1 MKKKRIKHGDL
12 SLSVSGKSPQTYVKI
27 IVCFFLILVF
37 SITGFSQDIHRAVS
51 EGDLEKVELLLKEN
65 PLLVN
70 EKDSSGRTPI
80 FTAIIRRNPEMV
92 KLLIDKGALVRVGDS
107 NLRAPIHFAGFMND
121 MSMIELLLENG
132 AVIDT
137 RAIGAATP
145 LIHSSFS
152 NLYKLSRFLI
162 EHGAD
167 INIQCNS
174 LTTPLYFA
182 SLNNNLEYL
191 NYLLDAGAD
200 VDTPDFLDRTPL
212 YVAVRDGYLEIVK
225 KLIEHGADF
234 LFKDTYLNR
243 SLLHLAAIQGHREI
257 VELLIQEGM
266 DINGKDAQGCTPL
279 DYANRYGHAST
290 SEFLVKK
297 GGRAGVF
304 TELASVKKI
313 LSEDVKQGEAVII
326 KLQNGSWGIHTQRH
340 FLILAYSEIGNPP
353 PERSIGNGYL
363 TSDEMEDLSWV
374 YVDLSFHPP
383 KAGYSLQG
391 RTPIYSMQE
400 RVKNLSFIL
409 NDAFERNYSGLNLTH
424 THFPKPGQTLEFEGL
439 KVSIIPSY
447 QNKRGYFIE
456 CDGISLFWLAG
467 LSDDYISSKRD
478 TKAVEFVRDNFPGV
492 NLMFLGTPD
501 GIGPEKGNGAR
512 ETYLESMGLNP
523 DAAFFMG
530 KEPLARRILYQV
542 KRRIQNP
549 KNIYCAGNPGDMF
562 FYVQGEI
569 R

>member
-1 MKKKRIKHGDL
+1 MKKKRIIQGDL
-12 SLSVSGKSPQTYVKI
+12 LLSVSGKFLQTYLKI
-27 IVCFFLILVF
+27 IVLFFLILVF
-37 SITGFSQDIHRAVS
+37 SIKGFSQDFHRAVS
-51 EGDLEKVELLLKEN
+51 EGDIEKVELLLKEN

-70 EKDSSGRTPI
+70 GEDSRGWTPI
-80 FTAIIRRNPEMV
+80 FTAIIQRNPEMV

-121 MSMIELLLENG
+121 ISMMALLLENG

-137 RAIGAATP
+137 PAIGAATP
-145 LIHSSFS
+145 LIHSSLFDR
-152 NLYKLSRFLI
+152 YELSRFLI

-200 VDTPDFLDRTPL
+200 VDTPDFLNRTPL
-212 YVAVRDGYLEIVK
+212 YIAVRDGYLKIVK

-243 SLLHLAAIQGHREI
+243 SLLHLEAIQGHREI
-257 VELLIQEGM
+257 VEFLIQEGM
-266 DINGKDAQGCTPL
+266 DINGRDAQGCTPL

-304 TELASVKKI
+304 TDLASVKNMP
-313 LSEDVKQGEAVII
+313 SEDVKHGEAIII
-326 KLQNGSWGIHTQRH
+326 KLQNGSWGIHTQKH

-353 PERSIGNGYL
+353 PEKSVVNGYL
-363 TSDEMEDLSWV
+363 TSGEMKDLLWI

-383 KAGYSLQG
+383 KADFSLQG
-391 RTPIYSMQE
+391 QTPIYSMQD
-400 RVKNLSFIL
+400 RVKNLLFIL
-409 NDAFERNYSGLNLTH
+409 NDSLEKNYSGLNLTY
-424 THFPKPGQTLEFEGL
+424 TYFPKPGQTLEVEGL
-439 KVSIIPSY
+439 KVSVIPSY
-447 QNKRGYFIE
+447 QNKKGYFIE
-456 CDGISLFWLAG
+456 CDGLSLFWLAG

-501 GIGPEKGNGAR
+501 GIGPERGNAVR
-512 ETYLESMGLNP
+512 EAYLESICLNP
-523 DAAFFMG
+523 DAVFFMG
-530 KEPLARRILYQV
+530 KEHLARRILYQIN
-542 KRRIQNP
+542 RRIQNP
-549 KNIYCAGNPGDMF
+549 KNIYCAENPGDMF

>member
-1 MKKKRIKHGDL
+1 MKKKRIKYGDL
-12 SLSVSGKSPQTYVKI
+12 LRSVSGKFRQTYLKI
-27 IVCFFLILVF
+27 IVLFFLIPVF
-37 SITGFSQDIHRAVS
+37 SIKGFSQDIHRAVF
-51 EGDLEKVELLLKEN
+51 EGDIEKVELLLKEN

-70 EKDSSGRTPI
+70 EEDSRGRTPI
-80 FTAIIRRNPEMV
+80 FTAIIQRNPEMV
-92 KLLIDKGALVRVGDS
+92 KLLIDKGALVRLGDS

-121 MSMIELLLENG
+121 MSMMALLLENG

-145 LIHSSFS
+145 LIHSSLFDR
-152 NLYKLSRFLI
+152 YELSQFLI

-182 SLNNNLEYL
+182 SLNSNFEYL
-191 NYLLDAGAD
+191 SYLLDAGAD

-212 YVAVRDGYLEIVK
+212 YIAVRDGYPKIVK
-225 KLIEHGADF
+225 KLIERGADF

-257 VELLIQEGM
+257 VEFLIQEGT
-266 DINGKDAQGCTPL
+266 DINGRDIQGCTPL

-290 SEFLVKK
+290 SEFLMKK
-297 GGRAGVF
+297 GGGVGVF
-304 TELASVKKI
+304 TDLASVKKI
-313 LSEDVKQGEAVII
+313 SSEDVKRGEAIII
-326 KLQNGSWGIHTQRH
+326 KLQNGSWGIRTQKH
-340 FLILAYSEIGNPP
+340 FLILAYSEIGNLP
-353 PERSIGNGYL
+353 PEKSIVNGYL
-363 TSDEMEDLSWV
+363 TSDEMKDLLWV

-383 KAGYSLQG
+383 KADFSLQG

-409 NDAFERNYSGLNLTH
+409 NDAFERNYTGLNLAH
-424 THFPKPGQTLEFEGL
+424 THFPKPGQTLDVEGL
-439 KVSIIPSY
+439 KVSVIPSY
-447 QNKRGYFIE
+447 QNKKGYFIE
-456 CDGISLFWLAG
+456 CDGLSLFWLAG

-478 TKAVEFVRDNFPGV
+478 TKAVEFVRDNFPDV

-501 GIGPEKGNGAR
+501 GIGPEKGNGVR
-512 ETYLESMGLNP
+512 EAYLESMGLNP
-523 DAAFFMG
+523 DAVFFMG

-549 KNIYCAGNPGDMF
+549 RNIYCAENPGDMF